1 MPITPGRTSIAK
13 GAFLT
18 ISMRWFDRVIGLA
31 STLILARLL
40 LPEDFGI
47 IAMASLVI
55 GLVDVLFDLGVNV
68 ALIQN
73 TKATQ
78 EHYNTAWTLRILQTL
93 LAAAVIALGAP
104 FAGDYFADQ
113 RVVPVIQAMAI
124 GVAMNGLENIG
135 VVTFQK
141 DMQFGRDFRF
151 LFSKRITGFLVTV
164 AAALA
169 MESYWALVIGSL
181 AGRAIGVLLS
191 YWMHP
196 MRPRLG
202 LKEFGEIFAVSQ
214 WMLVRS
220 VGAYLDNNLHRMFVG
235 RTSGTSAMGAYTLAD
250 EISAM
255 PSSELL
261 APINRVLFP
270 AFAQAR
276 DNAAELK
283 RLLLLAQG
291 VQTLIGVPA
300 AVGLA
305 LVAHEAISILLG
317 EKWLMAVPLVQVL
330 ALTHAVQA
338 ITTSTGYALITIGQ
352 ARRSA
357 LLVWAKVAIFCLG
370 VFVLMPGI
378 DAVQIA
384 QVRLATGVATVVLAL
399 WLVINAIGNLS
410 VQDILTTIMRPFAG
424 AIAMGATL
432 IWIFQ
437 DSTLP
442 LTLALTAK
450 IILGISVYSTT
461 VILLWLIQ
469 GRPTG
474 AESYALDKGKYL
486 MRSLVRRN

>member
-1 MPITPGRTSIAK
+1 MPITPGRISITK
-13 GAFLT
+13 GVFLT
-18 ISMRWFDRVIGLA
+18 ISMRWIDRVIGLA
-31 STLILARLL
+31 STLILARIL

-104 FAGDYFADQ
+104 FAGDYFADE
-113 RVVPVIQAMAI
+113 RVIPVIQAMAI

-141 DMQFGRDFRF
+141 EMQFGLDFRF
-151 LFSKRITGFLVTV
+151 LFAKRITGFLVTV

-169 MESYWALVIGSL
+169 IETYWALVIGSL

-202 LKEFGEIFAVSQ
+202 LTRFGEIFAVSQ

-235 RTSGTSAMGAYTLAD
+235 RTAGTAAMGGYTLAD

-255 PSSELL
+255 PTSELL

-276 DNAAELK
+276 ENATELK

-317 EKWLMAVPLVQVL
+317 EKWLMTAPLVQVL
-330 ALTHAVQA
+330 ALTHAVQS
-338 ITTSTGYALITIGQ
+338 ITTSSGYALITIGKV
-352 ARRSA
+352 RLSA
-357 LLVWAKVAIFCLG
+357 LLLWAKVTIFCVG
-370 VFVLMPGI
+370 VYALMPAI
-378 DAVQIA
+378 DAIQIA

-399 WLVINAIGNLS
+399 WLVINAISNLT
-410 VQDILTTIMRPFAG
+410 VQDILKTIMRPFAG
-424 AIAMGATL
+424 AIAMSATL

-442 LTLALTAK
+442 VIFALIGK
-450 IILGISVYSTT
+450 ILIGISAYSTT
-461 VILLWLIQ
+461 VIALWLIQ
-469 GRPTG
+469 GRPSG
-474 AESYALDKGKYL
+474 AESYVIDKVKTLALAFLRK
-486 MRSLVRRN
+486 V